1 MTQIYYEVQ
10 ERMVGDR
17 WENTWQDAD
26 GMPQLFETEEQ
37 ALHELVWYL
46 RECLDAV
53 EAGYMEDAPAETDF
67 RVMTVKAQ

>member
-1 MTQIYYEVQ
+1 MTQTYYEVQ

-17 WENTWQDAD
+17 WENTWIDED
-26 GMPQLFETEEQ
+26 GMPQIFETEEQ
-37 ALHELVWYL
+37 ALQEMVWYL

-53 EAGYMEDAPAETDF
+53 EDGYMEDAPDQSDL